1 MDNEERIII
10 VLPVWSQETSQFLRS
25 WKKTNSIQLVPNVY
39 GMSFSFLQKR
49 KIYSLILIIE
59 IAPARWSNL
68 LVQNLT
74 TRPSV
79 ALLTYGDF
87 NLFNILMDNISGMLQ
102 AFLVKMNFIEVKAS
116 LRFAKI
122 RRDML

>member
-39 GMSFSFLQKR
+39 GMSFSFLQK
-49 KIYSLILIIE
+49 K
-59 IAPARWSNL
+59 P
-68 LVQNLT
+68 
-74 TRPSV
+74 RPSV